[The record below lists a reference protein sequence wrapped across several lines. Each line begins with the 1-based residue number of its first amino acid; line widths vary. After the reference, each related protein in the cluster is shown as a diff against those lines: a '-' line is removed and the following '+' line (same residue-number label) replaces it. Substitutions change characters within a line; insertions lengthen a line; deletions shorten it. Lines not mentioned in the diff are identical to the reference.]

1 MATSDELC
9 ERARRAVFGDSVPVR
24 SADAAV
30 YPLGT
35 YGYVADGTTFDAHR
49 PGYRTGDQAAIDARE
64 AAYRHYVQNLE
75 NAWKSPAQLAA
86 DAVRTEQVTR
96 DAMTDTAGAQ

>member
-1 MATSDELC
+1 MTRSIDQICDE
-9 ERARRAVFGDSVPVR
+9 AQ
-24 SADAAV
+24 AAV
-30 YPLGT
+30 YGRR
-35 YGYVADGTTFDAHR
+35 YVRDVADARRRVPVQSADPTNSGYAADGLTFDAHR

-86 DAVRTEQVTR
+86 DA
-96 DAMTDTAGAQ
+96 GAPSRPLGT